1 LRFLVD
7 AQLPPRL
14 AHRLAAL
21 GHEAAHVADLDLAT
35 ATDHA
40 IWGEALGRGAALM
53 TKDRDF
59 VTLRIAKNSGPPIV
73 WLRFGN
79 CDTETLIAR
88 VLGAL
93 DSIVAA
99 VERGESI
106 VEVVAR

>member
-1 LRFLVD
+1 MRNCRRVSRIGWRRLAMRRRTWPTST
-7 AQLPPRL
+7 LPPRQIM
-14 AHRLAAL
+14 R
-21 GHEAAHVADLDLAT
+21 
-35 ATDHA
+35 
-40 IWGEALGRGAALM
+40 WGEALGRGAALM

>member
-59 VTLRIAKNSGPPIV
+59 VTLRIAKIQARRSYGCALV
-73 WLRFGN
+73 
-79 CDTETLIAR
+79 IAIPKR
-88 VLGAL
+88 
-93 DSIVAA
+93 
-99 VERGESI
+99 
-106 VEVVAR
+106 